1 MDLSIDSNYLINTL
15 TDLVR
20 INSTNPSLAPDGAGE
35 AEIATYV
42 AAALNDLGLSV
53 NVYEI
58 EPGRWNVVGILPGQG
73 DGRSLLL
80 NAHLDTVGVEGMA
93 EPFSGALRDGRVYGR
108 GSYDMKGSLAAM
120 MAAAKA
126 LVDAGGRAG
135 GLGGAHEGRPHDGR
149 PHDGRPQGS
158 PLQGDLF
165 ITAVAD
171 EEHSSIGAADLVR
184 EVRADAAIVTEPT
197 DLAICRAHRGFIWYE
212 VETIGRAAHGSR
224 YGEGIDANM
233 RMGRFLAELDKVEQA
248 LRARRP
254 HPLVGP
260 PSLHAAL
267 LQGGSELSV
276 YAARCRLQFERRT
289 IPGESEA
296 QATAEV
302 QAIIDR
308 LAAADATFKATL
320 KPFFQRQPFEV
331 GADVAIVRT
340 LEAAASNRL
349 GRPPAHIGQSFW
361 TDAALL
367 AEAGMETVL
376 IGPAG
381 DGLHSAEEWVDVQS
395 LIDLAYIL
403 AETAVK
409 YCGD

>member
-1 MDLSIDSNYLINTL
+1 MKLTIDSGYLTSTL
-15 TDLVR
+15 ADLVR
-20 INSTNPSLAPDGAGE
+20 INSTNPSLSPDGAGE

-53 NVYEI
+53 NAYEV

-73 DGRSLLL
+73 GGRSLLL

-93 EPFSGALRDGRVYGR
+93 EPFSGALRDGRLYGR

-126 LVDAGGRAG
+126 LVDDGA
-135 GLGGAHEGRPHDGR
+135 GLGRPQA
-149 PHDGRPQGS
+149 GRPQGS
-158 PLQGDLF
+158 PIQGDLF

-197 DLAICRAHRGFIWYE
+197 NLAICRAHRGFIWYE

-224 YGEGIDANM
+224 YREGIDANM
-233 RMGRFLAELDKVEQA
+233 RMGRFLAELDRLEQA
-248 LRARRP
+248 LRARPP

-267 LQGGSELSV
+267 LQGGTELSI

-289 IPGESEA
+289 IPGETEA

-302 QAIIDR
+302 QTLIDR

-331 GADVAIVRT
+331 GADAAIVGT
-340 LEAAASNRL
+340 LEQTAGRRL
-349 GRPPAHIGQSFW
+349 GRQPAHIGQSFW

-367 AEAGMETVL
+367 AEAGMETAL
-376 IGPAG
+376 IGPVG
-381 DGLHSAEEWVDVQS
+381 DGLHSAVEWVDVQS

-403 AETAVK
+403 AETAVN
-409 YCGD
+409 YCGRLGIGD